1 MKNIKTVLHIL
12 TLVFLYLVLIVIP
25 LGDNITGYNDL
36 KREALLFRKD
46 MDDLSK
52 KGILTVENQ
61 GLFSVYH
68 TKMTVHLTCGATN
81 NGSRSQ
87 CRKCGLPINSPYE
100 TSADEAKIDY
110 SFKELNLGVINNRD
124 GVRTVYSELIY
135 SIPTL
140 LIYIFSVLIISLL
153 TMAIT
158 SIYTIN
164 KIVTKKYKKD
174 KSSPGYFLIRLVN
187 IVFRAGYEMLIVVPS
202 ILTILLI
209 VVGIKGSSMQDDYT
223 VYFLSFGI
231 AFIVNSEFYFWLKQ
245 RMENSIHKEDVNFL
259 QVIGYS
265 KFQIAKYILGRY
277 CLLGIISRVSYAVI
291 TAFILESGLWYLRE
305 TGNLNSL
312 SLYPHSIG
320 KLLTQIIRYIGLQ
333 SGTGFIITKELI
345 FIILYYFLLFLA
357 LFLTGLL
364 MINQIKK
371 KRGLYESQY

>member
-1 MKNIKTVLHIL
+1 MKNAKTVLHIL
-12 TLVFLYLVLIVIP
+12 ILVLLYLLLIIIP
-25 LGDNITGYNDL
+25 LGDNLIEYDDL

-46 MDDLSK
+46 MDYLSR
-52 KGILTVENQ
+52 KGILKIENQ
-61 GLFSVYH
+61 SLFSIYH
-68 TKMTVHLTCGATN
+68 TKMTIHLSCGATN

-87 CRKCGLPINSPYE
+87 CWKCGLPINSLFE
-100 TSADEAKIDY
+100 TSASETKIDY
-110 SFKELNLGVINNRD
+110 SFKEFNLGIINSRD
-124 GVRTVYSELIY
+124 GVRTVYSEFIY

-140 LIYIFSVLIISLL
+140 LIFIISVPIISLL
-153 TMAIT
+153 TMVIT

-164 KIVTKKYKKD
+164 KVVTKKYSKD
-174 KSSPGYFLIRLVN
+174 KSSAGYFMIRTAN

-209 VVGIKGSSMQDDYT
+209 VVGIKGTSIQDNYT

-245 RMENSIHKEDVNFL
+245 MMENSIHKEDVNFL

-277 CLLGIISRVSYAVI
+277 CLLGIISRVSYAII
-291 TAFILESGLWYLRE
+291 TALILESGLWYLRE

-320 KLLTQIIRYIGLQ
+320 KLLVQIIRYNSLS

-364 MINQIKK
+364 IINQLKK
-371 KRGLYESQY
+371 KRGIV

>member
-1 MKNIKTVLHIL
+1 MKNAKTVLHIL
-12 TLVFLYLVLIVIP
+12 ILVLLYLLLIIIP
-25 LGDNITGYNDL
+25 LGDNLIEYDDL

-46 MDDLSK
+46 MDYLSR
-52 KGILTVENQ
+52 KGILKIENQ
-61 GLFSVYH
+61 SLFSIYH
-68 TKMTVHLTCGATN
+68 TKMTIHLSCGATN

-87 CRKCGLPINSPYE
+87 CWKCGLPINSLFE
-100 TSADEAKIDY
+100 TSASETKIDY
-110 SFKELNLGVINNRD
+110 SFKEFNLGIINSRD

-140 LIYIFSVLIISLL
+140 LIFIISVPIISLL
-153 TMAIT
+153 TMVIT

-164 KIVTKKYKKD
+164 KVVTKKYSKD
-174 KSSPGYFLIRLVN
+174 KSSAGYFMIRTAN

-209 VVGIKGSSMQDDYT
+209 VVGIKGTSIQDNYT

-245 RMENSIHKEDVNFL
+245 MMENSIHKEDVNFL

-277 CLLGIISRVSYAVI
+277 CLLGIISRVSYAII
-291 TAFILESGLWYLRE
+291 TALILESGLWYLRE

-320 KLLTQIIRYIGLQ
+320 KLLVQIIRYNSLS

-364 MINQIKK
+364 IINQLKK
-371 KRGLYESQY
+371 KRGIV

>member
-1 MKNIKTVLHIL
+1 MKNAKTVLHIL
-12 TLVFLYLVLIVIP
+12 ILVLLYLLLIIIP
-25 LGDNITGYNDL
+25 LGDNLIEYDDL

-46 MDDLSK
+46 MDYLSR
-52 KGILTVENQ
+52 KGVLKIENQ
-61 GLFSVYH
+61 SLFSIYH
-68 TKMTVHLTCGATN
+68 TKMTIHLSCGATN

-87 CRKCGLPINSPYE
+87 CWKCGLPINSLFE
-100 TSADEAKIDY
+100 TSASETKIDY
-110 SFKELNLGVINNRD
+110 SFKEFNLGIINSRD

-140 LIYIFSVLIISLL
+140 LIFIISVPIISLL
-153 TMAIT
+153 TMVIT

-164 KIVTKKYKKD
+164 KVVTKKYSKD
-174 KSSPGYFLIRLVN
+174 KSSAGYFMIRTAN

-209 VVGIKGSSMQDDYT
+209 VVGIKGTSIQDNYT

-245 RMENSIHKEDVNFL
+245 MMENSIHKEDVNFL

-277 CLLGIISRVSYAVI
+277 CLLGIISRVSYAII
-291 TAFILESGLWYLRE
+291 TALILESGLWYLRE

-320 KLLTQIIRYIGLQ
+320 KLLVQIIRYNSLS

-364 MINQIKK
+364 IINQLKK
-371 KRGLYESQY
+371 KRGIV

>member
-1 MKNIKTVLHIL
+1 MKNAKTVLHIL
-12 TLVFLYLVLIVIP
+12 ILVLLYLLLIIIP
-25 LGDNITGYNDL
+25 LGDNLIEYDDL

-46 MDDLSK
+46 MDYLSR
-52 KGILTVENQ
+52 KGILKIENQ
-61 GLFSVYH
+61 SLFSIYH
-68 TKMTVHLTCGATN
+68 TKMTIHLSCGATN

-87 CRKCGLPINSPYE
+87 CRKCGLPINSLFE
-100 TSADEAKIDY
+100 TSASETKIDY
-110 SFKELNLGVINNRD
+110 SFKEFNLGIINSRD

-140 LIYIFSVLIISLL
+140 LIFIISVPIISLL
-153 TMAIT
+153 TMVIT

-164 KIVTKKYKKD
+164 KVVTKKYSKD
-174 KSSPGYFLIRLVN
+174 KSSAGYFMIRTAN

-209 VVGIKGSSMQDDYT
+209 VVGIKGTSIQDNYT

-245 RMENSIHKEDVNFL
+245 MMENSIHKEDVNFL

-277 CLLGIISRVSYAVI
+277 CLLGIISRVSYAII
-291 TAFILESGLWYLRE
+291 TALILESGLWYLRE

-320 KLLTQIIRYIGLQ
+320 KLLVQIIRYNSLS

-364 MINQIKK
+364 IINQLKK
-371 KRGLYESQY
+371 KRGIV

>member
-1 MKNIKTVLHIL
+1 
-12 TLVFLYLVLIVIP
+12 
-25 LGDNITGYNDL
+25 
-36 KREALLFRKD
+36 
-46 MDDLSK
+46 
-52 KGILTVENQ
+52 
-61 GLFSVYH
+61 
-68 TKMTVHLTCGATN
+68 
-81 NGSRSQ
+81 
-87 CRKCGLPINSPYE
+87 
-100 TSADEAKIDY
+100 
-110 SFKELNLGVINNRD
+110 
-124 GVRTVYSELIY
+124 
-135 SIPTL
+135 
-140 LIYIFSVLIISLL
+140 
-153 TMAIT
+153 
-158 SIYTIN
+158 
-164 KIVTKKYKKD
+164 
-174 KSSPGYFLIRLVN
+174 
-187 IVFRAGYEMLIVVPS
+187 
-202 ILTILLI
+202 
-209 VVGIKGSSMQDDYT
+209 MQDDYT

-345 FIILYYFLLFLA
+345 FIILYYFFLFLA
-357 LFLTGLL
+357 IFLTGLL

>member
-1 MKNIKTVLHIL
+1 MKNAKTVLHIL
-12 TLVFLYLVLIVIP
+12 ILVLLYLLLIIIP
-25 LGDNITGYNDL
+25 LGDNLIEYDDL

-46 MDDLSK
+46 MDYLSR
-52 KGILTVENQ
+52 KGILKIENQ
-61 GLFSVYH
+61 SLFSIYH
-68 TKMTVHLTCGATN
+68 TKMTIHLSCGATN

-87 CRKCGLPINSPYE
+87 CWKCGLPINSLFE
-100 TSADEAKIDY
+100 TSASETKIDY
-110 SFKELNLGVINNRD
+110 SFKEFNLGIINSRD

-140 LIYIFSVLIISLL
+140 LIFIISVPIISLL
-153 TMAIT
+153 TMVIT

-164 KIVTKKYKKD
+164 KVVTKKYSKD
-174 KSSPGYFLIRLVN
+174 KSSAGYFMIRTAN

-209 VVGIKGSSMQDDYT
+209 VVGIKGTSIQDNYT

-245 RMENSIHKEDVNFL
+245 MMENSIHKEDVNFL

-277 CLLGIISRVSYAVI
+277 CLLGIISRVSYSII
-291 TAFILESGLWYLRE
+291 TALILESGLWYLRE

-320 KLLTQIIRYIGLQ
+320 KLLVQIIRYNSLS

-364 MINQIKK
+364 IINQLKK
-371 KRGLYESQY
+371 KRGIV